1 MKKVIRLTESD
12 LVNIVKRVINEQT
25 ENGPVINK
33 DTKIVIPN
41 EVLSQFK
48 DYKFKNEESG
58 GTFLDK
64 INQGPINVNI
74 YRINSE
80 GFNFPIEV
88 LSLNK
93 QIGDIGLRLSC
104 EPLNPENG
112 KCMVKLTKTI
122 TYKK

>member
-33 DTKIVIPN
+33 DTKIEIPSD
-41 EVLSQFK
+41 VLSQFQK
-48 DYKFKNEESG
+48 YKFNNVESG

-122 TYKK
+122 PYKK